1 MSSMTSDEPVAKQRF
16 DDSRG
21 GGEQRNYKKR
31 RRKWNKRSNKRGGGN
46 HNKHNNNHGGG
57 GGEPQINLR
66 DYSDEPTGPVVEGE
80 GILEISGKGFGF
92 LREAG
97 KDFRQSPDD
106 VFVTPEL
113 VRNYGLR
120 DGLWIKAETRMGGRG
135 PQLTKMLEINDRDP
149 EHVRSLPWFEEL
161 KAVNPDRR
169 LQLETTK
176 DRLTTRVIDL
186 IAPIGR
192 GQRGLIVAPPRS
204 GKTTILQH
212 IAEAVMENHSG
223 VKVIVLLVDE
233 RPEEVTE
240 LRRAL
245 GGRGAEIYA
254 SSNDM
259 EVKMHCRMAAMAVER
274 AKRLVEAGDH
284 VFMLMDS
291 ITRLARAF
299 NNASK
304 GGPTGT
310 GGLTV
315 RALEGPRRLFAAARN
330 TRDAGSLSIIATS
343 LVQTNSAMDDRI
355 FEELKGTGNMEL
367 VLDRQIAEQYIYPA
381 VDIFKSGTRREE
393 LLIPAHQWQKIN
405 LIRRGLAGHRP
416 VEAIERLLGIMAR
429 FPNNAQML
437 MDIKP
442 MY

>member
-1 MSSMTSDEPVAKQRF
+1 MS
-16 DDSRG
+16 DSQNR
-21 GGEQRNYKKR
+21 
-31 RRKWNKRSNKRGGGN
+31 NKREASDSANNFKRKRNRRDSKTRDKRGKRSKESN
-46 HNKHNNNHGGG
+46 FK
-57 GGEPQINLR
+57 
-66 DYSDEPTGPVVEGE
+66 DELSGPPVEQE

-92 LREAG
+92 LREVS
-97 KDFRQSPDD
+97 KEFRQTPDD
-106 VFVTPEL
+106 VFVTPEI
-113 VRNYGLR
+113 VRNFGLR
-120 DGLWIKAETRMGGRG
+120 DGLWVRAETQMGRRG
-135 PQLTKMLEINDRDP
+135 PQLTKLLDINGRNPD
-149 EHVRSLPWFEEL
+149 EFKTMPWFEEL

-169 LQLETTK
+169 LQMETTQ
-176 DRLTTRVIDL
+176 DRMTTRLIDL

-212 IAEAVMENHSG
+212 LAEAVLKNHEN
-223 VKVIVLLVDE
+223 VKVMVLLVDE

-245 GGRGAEIYA
+245 PDAEIYA

-259 EVKMHCRMAAMAVER
+259 EVKMHCRIAQIAVER
-274 AKRLVEAGDH
+274 AKRLVESGED

-299 NNASK
+299 NNANNK

-315 RALEGPRRLFAAARN
+315 RALEMPRKLFAAARN
-330 TRDAGSLSIIATS
+330 TRDAGSLTIIATA
-343 LVQTNSAMDDRI
+343 LVETNSAMDDRI

-367 VLDRQIAEQYIYPA
+367 VLDRAIAEQYIYPA
-381 VDIFKSGTRREE
+381 VDIFRSGTRREE
-393 LLIPAHQWQKIN
+393 LLLPPHQWEKISI
-405 LIRRGLAGHRP
+405 IRRGLAGHRP
-416 VEAIERLLGIMAR
+416 IEAIERMLSIMEK
-429 FPNNAQML
+429 FPSNAQML
-437 MDIKP
+437 LDIKP

>member
-1 MSSMTSDEPVAKQRF
+1 MSDSQNQDKGEGSDSANNFKRKRNRR
-16 DDSRG
+16 DYKSRD
-21 GGEQRNYKKR
+21 KR
-31 RRKWNKRSNKRGGGN
+31 GKRSKESNFK
-46 HNKHNNNHGGG
+46 
-57 GGEPQINLR
+57 
-66 DYSDEPTGPVVEGE
+66 DELSGPPVEQE

-92 LREAG
+92 LREVS
-97 KDFRQSPDD
+97 KEFRQTPDD
-106 VFVTPEL
+106 VFVTPEI
-113 VRNYGLR
+113 VRNFGLR
-120 DGLWIKAETRMGGRG
+120 DGLWVRAETQMGRRG
-135 PQLTKMLEINDRDP
+135 PQLTKLLDVNGRNPDEFKTM
-149 EHVRSLPWFEEL
+149 PWFEEL

-169 LQLETTK
+169 LQMETTQ
-176 DRLTTRVIDL
+176 DRMTTRLIDL

-212 IAEAVMENHSG
+212 LAEAVLKNHEN
-223 VKVIVLLVDE
+223 VKVMVLLVDE

-245 GGRGAEIYA
+245 PEAEIYA

-259 EVKMHCRMAAMAVER
+259 EVKMHCRIAQIAVER
-274 AKRLVEAGDH
+274 AKRLVESGED

-299 NNASK
+299 NNANNK

-315 RALEGPRRLFAAARN
+315 RALEMPRKIFAAARN
-330 TRDAGSLSIIATS
+330 TRDAGSLTIIATA
-343 LVQTNSAMDDRI
+343 LVETNSAMDDRI

-367 VLDRQIAEQYIYPA
+367 VLDRAIAEQYIYPA
-381 VDIFKSGTRREE
+381 VDIFRSGTRREE
-393 LLIPAHQWQKIN
+393 LLLPPHQWEKISI
-405 LIRRGLAGHRP
+405 IRRGLAGHRP
-416 VEAIERLLGIMAR
+416 IEAIERMLSIMEK
-429 FPNNAQML
+429 FPSNAQML
-437 MDIKP
+437 LDIKP

>member
-1 MSSMTSDEPVAKQRF
+1 MSEPTSGEAVAPADAPADKRAGGDGRSGGGKYNKGRGRRGGKGWDRDKKKPFKKKEKKEFTDEPSGPPV
-16 DDSRG
+16 
-21 GGEQRNYKKR
+21 EQ
-31 RRKWNKRSNKRGGGN
+31 
-46 HNKHNNNHGGG
+46 
-57 GGEPQINLR
+57 
-66 DYSDEPTGPVVEGE
+66 E

-92 LREAG
+92 LRES
-97 KDFRQSPDD
+97 KNDFRQTPED
-106 VFVTPEL
+106 VFVTPEI
-113 VRNYGLR
+113 VRNFGLR

-135 PQLTKMLEINDRDP
+135 PQLTKLLDINGRDP
-149 EHVRSLPWFEEL
+149 ESVKTMPWFEEL
-161 KAVNPDRR
+161 KAINPDRR
-169 LQLETTK
+169 LQLETSG
-176 DRLTTRVIDL
+176 DRMTTRVIDM
-186 IAPIGR
+186 IAPVGR

-212 IAEAVMENHSG
+212 MAEAVMANHSG

-240 LRRAL
+240 LRREL
-245 GGRGAEIYA
+245 PDAEIYA

-259 EVKMHCRMAAMAVER
+259 EVKMHCRMAQMAVER

-299 NNASK
+299 NNANRK
-304 GGPTGT
+304 GGPTGS

-315 RALEGPRRLFAAARN
+315 RALEGPRKLFAAARN
-330 TRDAGSLSIIATS
+330 TRDAGSLTIIATA

-381 VDIFKSGTRREE
+381 VDIFRSGTRREE
-393 LLIPAHQWQKIN
+393 LLIPPHQWEKIS

-416 VEAIERLLGIMAR
+416 VEAIERLLSIMER
-429 FPNNAQML
+429 FPSNAQML
-437 MDIKP
+437 LDIKP
-442 MY
+442 MH